1 MPLLASSEWVLERL
15 KTRVGFFLDEEHSQ
29 PWEQFGVHRTWV
41 VEELGE
47 SEVLSLC
54 LQALNYVGAVVGE
67 AHRFFGADIENTE
80 MELDMLRTQILLET
94 DVDPSLIAK
103 WHWNDAV

>member
-1 MPLLASSEWVLERL
+1 MKAN
-15 KTRVGFFLDEEHSQ
+15 VGFFLDEEHSQ

-47 SEVLSLC
+47 GEVLTLC
-54 LQALNYVGAVVGE
+54 LQALNYLGALVAE
-67 AHRFFGADIENTE
+67 AHRFFGSSIESTE
-80 MELDMLRTQILLET
+80 MALDMVRTQTLLET

-103 WHWNDAV
+103 WHWDDAV